1 MSDVMPEFTSVHLNQ
16 ISDTAPTPPHFFQEF
31 PNHWCLFFLCTGTAT
46 FFVSG
51 GTYAVGGGD
60 ILLCPPGLCHAV
72 IPSGNSHSVLLVF
85 RTTPPCTGLTSCRL
99 FSVRSHPDI
108 LSILRVIQNPSILM
122 PAKDRLLAALLL
134 QLDTL
139 PGLVIDPLHPA
150 SQPSRI
156 LAHLNAHFREELSL
170 TDLSDQFHL
179 TPSHIIHIFNPLYG
193 LSPIQ
198 YLNQRRIGEAQFL
211 LRTTDDNA
219 GHIAGRVGIFNRNHF
234 YNTFKRL
241 VGLSPGEYRRVMRD
255 WNDR

>member
-108 LSILRVIQNPSILM
+108 LSILRMIQNPSILM
-122 PAKDRLLAALLL
+122 PAKGPAACGAAAAAGYPARAGHRSAASGLSAQPYPGPLKR
-134 QLDTL
+134 TL
-139 PGLVIDPLHPA
+139 PRGAVADRPVRSVPPDAQPYHPYFQSAIRPVADPISQSASYRGSAVPA
-150 SQPSRI
+150 
-156 LAHLNAHFREELSL
+156 AHH
-170 TDLSDQFHL
+170 
-179 TPSHIIHIFNPLYG
+179 G
-193 LSPIQ
+193 
-198 YLNQRRIGEAQFL
+198 
-211 LRTTDDNA
+211 
-219 GHIAGRVGIFNRNHF
+219 
-234 YNTFKRL
+234 
-241 VGLSPGEYRRVMRD
+241 
-255 WNDR
+255 

>member
-1 MSDVMPEFTSVHLNQ
+1 M
-16 ISDTAPTPPHFFQEF
+16 
-31 PNHWCLFFLCTGTAT
+31 FFLCTGTAT

-108 LSILRVIQNPSILM
+108 LSILRMIQNPSILM

-150 SQPSRI
+150 SQPSHI
-156 LAHLNAHFREELSL
+156 LAHLKRALPRGAVADRPVRSVPPDAQPYHPYFQSAIRPVA
-170 TDLSDQFHL
+170 D
-179 TPSHIIHIFNPLYG
+179 
-193 LSPIQ
+193 PISQ
-198 YLNQRRIGEAQFL
+198 SARIGEAQFL

-241 VGLSPGEYRRVMRD
+241 VGLSPGDYRRVMCE

>member
-31 PNHWCLFFLCTGTAT
+31 PNPWCLFFLCTGTAT

-51 GTYAVGGGD
+51 GGYTVGGGD

-108 LSILRVIQNPSILM
+108 LSILRMIQNPSILM

-150 SQPSRI
+150 SQPSHI
-156 LAHLNAHFREELSL
+156 LAHLKRALPRGAVADRPVRSVPPDAQPYHPYFQSAIRPVADPISQSASYRGSAVPAAH
-170 TDLSDQFHL
+170 H
-179 TPSHIIHIFNPLYG
+179 G
-193 LSPIQ
+193 
-198 YLNQRRIGEAQFL
+198 
-211 LRTTDDNA
+211 
-219 GHIAGRVGIFNRNHF
+219 
-234 YNTFKRL
+234 
-241 VGLSPGEYRRVMRD
+241 
-255 WNDR
+255 